1 MKLPQNK
8 AARLAINVGFV
19 AVWLELTKLTFGL
32 EAGLFA
38 KIYEELIYLIS
49 PPFLDGIASRGL
61 PRFIWFLVQIIPMF
75 LATRYIWWGRIRPRP
90 RITGSREQERAGK
103 KWDAV
108 VDELKNRK

>member
-19 AVWLELTKLTFGL
+19 VVWYFLWFPINKAIAYGVFYDQIWSSFGRIL
-32 EAGLFA
+32 SL
-38 KIYEELIYLIS
+38 
-49 PPFLDGIASRGL
+49 
-61 PRFIWFLVQIIPMF
+61 LVLLAPIV

-90 RITGSREQERAGK
+90 RITRSREQERAGK